1 MSWEGWAFNLHS
13 DLEKRPQTDIINP
26 GGTKLPGT
34 AVPTSGCA
42 AQGRSRCVPSCP
54 SGVQTYPGRAHPF
67 QPPQPGFEVSFFLS
81 FFLFF
86 FFLFLSS
93 LLFSS
98 LIFFSSS
105 SFLLSFFFL
114 LFVGFVRAERVP
126 HCEPGAVQRSR
137 APLIAELAP
146 GHRTATAPSAAPRSA
161 AGVGRQRENGAAEP
175 GDGSGL

>member
-1 MSWEGWAFNLHS
+1 MGFQFTQRFREAAPDRHHKPWGDKATGDGGAHFGVRSSGQKPLCPLLPLRRA
-13 DLEKRPQTDIINP
+13 DLPRQ
-26 GGTKLPGT
+26 
-34 AVPTSGCA
+34 S
-42 AQGRSRCVPSCP
+42 S
-54 SGVQTYPGRAHPF
+54 
-67 QPPQPGFEVSFFLS
+67 SFS
-81 FFLFF
+81 A

-93 LLFSS
+93 LLFSF
-98 LIFFSSS
+98 LFSS

>member
-1 MSWEGWAFNLHS
+1 MGFQFTQRFREAAPDRHHKPWGDKATGDGGAHFGVRSSGQKPLCPLLPLRRA
-13 DLEKRPQTDIINP
+13 DLPRQSSSFS
-26 GGTKLPGT
+26 
-34 AVPTSGCA
+34 A
-42 AQGRSRCVPSCP
+42 
-54 SGVQTYPGRAHPF
+54 
-67 QPPQPGFEVSFFLS
+67 PQPGFEVSFFLF

-93 LLFSS
+93 LLFSY
-98 LIFFSSS
+98 FFSS

>member
-1 MSWEGWAFNLHS
+1 MSPPAPPAC
-13 DLEKRPQTDIINP
+13 RPTPAELILFSPHNQAL
-26 GGTKLPGT
+26 KFL
-34 AVPTSGCA
+34 
-42 AQGRSRCVPSCP
+42 
-54 SGVQTYPGRAHPF
+54 F
-67 QPPQPGFEVSFFLS
+67 FFLS
-81 FFLFF
+81 FSFSFF
-86 FFLFLSS
+86 FFF

-98 LIFFSSS
+98 LFFSYFFSSS